1 MANHLKVAVKETT
14 EELRHRLK
22 RAITAHSK
30 ERLQMLYWIK
40 TGVVSTRAELAQRL
54 ERDESTIYR
63 WLKRYQQGGIE
74 ALLTVKTAPGR
85 VSKIPPVAIDKL
97 KQRLSQ
103 PQGFNSYGQIQQ
115 WLKAECGVIVAYRTV
130 HQTVRYKLNAKL
142 KVPRPRSKNALPEVQ
157 QAFKK
162 NSKT

>member
-1 MANHLKVAVKETT
+1 VANQFKVAVKETS
-14 EELRHRLK
+14 EQLQHRLR
-22 RAITAHSK
+22 RAVTVHSK
-30 ERLQMLYWIK
+30 ERLQMLYLIK
-40 TGVVSTRAELAQRL
+40 TGAVSSRQELAQRM

-63 WLKRYQQGGIE
+63 WLKRYKQGGIE
-74 ALLTVKTAPGR
+74 ALLSVKTPPGK
-85 VSKIPPVAIDKL
+85 VSKITPEALHQL
-97 KQRLSQ
+97 KQRLAQ

-115 WLKAECGVIVAYRTV
+115 WLETQCGVVVAYRTV

-142 KVPRPRSKNALPEVQ
+142 KVPRPRSKHAKPQVQ

>member
-1 MANHLKVAVKETT
+1 MANQFKVAVKETT

-22 RAITAHSK
+22 RALSAHNQ

-40 TGVVSTRAELAQRL
+40 TRTVSTRAELAERL
-54 ERDESTIYR
+54 ERNESTIYR

-74 ALLTVKTAPGR
+74 ALLTVKTAPGK
-85 VSKIPPVAIDKL
+85 VSKIPPVALEQL
-97 KQRLSQ
+97 KQRLAQ

-115 WLKAECGVIVAYRTV
+115 WLEAECGVVVAYRTV

-142 KVPRPRSKNALPEVQ
+142 KVPRPRSKNAKPEVQ
-157 QAFKK
+157 LAFKK
-162 NSKT
+162 NSKA